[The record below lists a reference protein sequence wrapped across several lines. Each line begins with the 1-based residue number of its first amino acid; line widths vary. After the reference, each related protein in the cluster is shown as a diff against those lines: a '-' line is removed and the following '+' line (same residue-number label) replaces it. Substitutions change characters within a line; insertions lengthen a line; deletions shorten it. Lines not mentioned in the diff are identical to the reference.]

1 MLLML
6 RRLLND
12 FLYTSNC
19 RASFAFPRK
28 QLKALGFG
36 NQQRTVGL
44 QGGWTPTH
52 RATAVSP
59 LSQKLLVGWFKGR
72 LSRREGCFIL
82 ASVSPKPP
90 KPSFHPQK
98 GKTQGDISDQWLW
111 TKKASLTSHLLKVYF
126 FSRKMRV
133 TREDQRPTAV
143 GPAAK
148 RAAMGTGHWPRGH
161 SQAQATSTGEV
172 TGQYNAS
179 NNYGKLNWCH
189 QFSAEMRMKTNLE
202 VQKRTSWC
210 NSITYNL

>member
-1 MLLML
+1 ML

-36 NQQRTVGL
+36 HQQRTVGL

-72 LSRREGCFIL
+72 LSRREGCFIS

-98 GKTQGDISDQWLW
+98 VRQNTRGHLRSMTLNKEGKPYLPFAESLLFFAENEGYQGRSTPHSRGPCCQTGSHGAPA
-111 TKKASLTSHLLKVYF
+111 TK
-126 FSRKMRV
+126 
-133 TREDQRPTAV
+133 
-143 GPAAK
+143 
-148 RAAMGTGHWPRGH
+148 RGH
-161 SQAQATSTGEV
+161 SRAQATSTGEV

-189 QFSAEMRMKTNLE
+189 EFSAEMRMKTNLE
-202 VQKRTSWC
+202 VQKRTGWC
-210 NSITYNL
+210 NSNNL